1 MARNKHPEETV
12 NLILDVALALF
23 FEKGYD
29 NTSIQDI
36 IDGLG
41 GLTKGAVYHHF
52 KSKEDILSAALDRD
66 NQALFDELRRIR
78 DDGRMTGAEKLQ
90 ALFAASITGP
100 QMDMWAKAAPDVDPV
115 KNARLLGLQY
125 QAVLQET
132 VPDFVLPIVEQG
144 VRDGSI
150 QTDHPRE
157 FSEVIVLLANLW
169 VSPMFRSATAEE
181 LRARVDYYLDIVKA
195 LGGLLF
201 GLFGIEPVVFVSG
214 AAFAVSAVLIVTVV
228 RIPRDAIERSGVGV
242 VRTVANDIV
251 ESFAFLRHE
260 RTVILKVIFLVAGIN
275 VTLTAFILIGAPV
288 VITQILGLPNQ
299 YMGFAEGALALGG
312 LAGGVSVGVFAER
325 LRLSRA
331 PLFLLVAALG
341 LLPIAV
347 VLGVPMDAMLA
358 YGIVVAGLFVSMAC
372 ATMFSIQAISFV
384 QLETPGYLVGKVIAL
399 TMSLANCA
407 QPVGPLI
414 YGGLFDALRG
424 NLVPVALGTAAV
436 AFVIGLVTFRV
447 LKKGL
452 AELQA
457 AVPGAADAR

>member
-150 QTDHPRE
+150 QTDRPRE
-157 FSEVIVLLANLW
+157 FSEAIVLLANLW

-195 LGGLLF
+195 LGGLSL
-201 GLFGIEPVVFVSG
+201 EV
-214 AAFAVSAVLIVTVV
+214 
-228 RIPRDAIERSGVGV
+228 
-242 VRTVANDIV
+242 
-251 ESFAFLRHE
+251 
-260 RTVILKVIFLVAGIN
+260 
-275 VTLTAFILIGAPV
+275 
-288 VITQILGLPNQ
+288 
-299 YMGFAEGALALGG
+299 GG
-312 LAGGVSVGVFAER
+312 LATILEGYRSQFHER
-325 LRLSRA
+325 L
-331 PLFLLVAALG
+331 
-341 LLPIAV
+341 
-347 VLGVPMDAMLA
+347 DAM
-358 YGIVVAGLFVSMAC
+358 S
-372 ATMFSIQAISFV
+372 S
-384 QLETPGYLVGKVIAL
+384 
-399 TMSLANCA
+399 
-407 QPVGPLI
+407 
-414 YGGLFDALRG
+414 
-424 NLVPVALGTAAV
+424 
-436 AFVIGLVTFRV
+436 
-447 LKKGL
+447 
-452 AELQA
+452 
-457 AVPGAADAR
+457 

>member
-132 VPDFVLPIVEQG
+132 VP
-144 VRDGSI
+144 
-150 QTDHPRE
+150 E

-195 LGGLLF
+195 LGGLSL
-201 GLFGIEPVVFVSG
+201 EV
-214 AAFAVSAVLIVTVV
+214 
-228 RIPRDAIERSGVGV
+228 
-242 VRTVANDIV
+242 
-251 ESFAFLRHE
+251 
-260 RTVILKVIFLVAGIN
+260 
-275 VTLTAFILIGAPV
+275 
-288 VITQILGLPNQ
+288 
-299 YMGFAEGALALGG
+299 GG
-312 LAGGVSVGVFAER
+312 LATILEGYRSQFHER
-325 LRLSRA
+325 L
-331 PLFLLVAALG
+331 
-341 LLPIAV
+341 
-347 VLGVPMDAMLA
+347 DAM
-358 YGIVVAGLFVSMAC
+358 S
-372 ATMFSIQAISFV
+372 S
-384 QLETPGYLVGKVIAL
+384 
-399 TMSLANCA
+399 
-407 QPVGPLI
+407 
-414 YGGLFDALRG
+414 
-424 NLVPVALGTAAV
+424 
-436 AFVIGLVTFRV
+436 
-447 LKKGL
+447 
-452 AELQA
+452 
-457 AVPGAADAR
+457 

>member
-66 NQALFDELRRIR
+66 NQALF
-78 DDGRMTGAEKLQ
+78 
-90 ALFAASITGP
+90 AASITGP

-150 QTDHPRE
+150 QTDRPRE

-195 LGGLLF
+195 LGGLSL
-201 GLFGIEPVVFVSG
+201 EV
-214 AAFAVSAVLIVTVV
+214 
-228 RIPRDAIERSGVGV
+228 
-242 VRTVANDIV
+242 
-251 ESFAFLRHE
+251 
-260 RTVILKVIFLVAGIN
+260 
-275 VTLTAFILIGAPV
+275 
-288 VITQILGLPNQ
+288 
-299 YMGFAEGALALGG
+299 GG
-312 LAGGVSVGVFAER
+312 LATILEGYRSQFHER
-325 LRLSRA
+325 L
-331 PLFLLVAALG
+331 
-341 LLPIAV
+341 
-347 VLGVPMDAMLA
+347 DAM
-358 YGIVVAGLFVSMAC
+358 S
-372 ATMFSIQAISFV
+372 S
-384 QLETPGYLVGKVIAL
+384 
-399 TMSLANCA
+399 
-407 QPVGPLI
+407 
-414 YGGLFDALRG
+414 
-424 NLVPVALGTAAV
+424 
-436 AFVIGLVTFRV
+436 
-447 LKKGL
+447 
-452 AELQA
+452 
-457 AVPGAADAR
+457 

>member
-100 QMDMWAKAAPDVDPV
+100 QIDVDPV

-150 QTDHPRE
+150 RTDRPRE

-195 LGGLLF
+195 LGGLSL
-201 GLFGIEPVVFVSG
+201 EV
-214 AAFAVSAVLIVTVV
+214 
-228 RIPRDAIERSGVGV
+228 
-242 VRTVANDIV
+242 
-251 ESFAFLRHE
+251 
-260 RTVILKVIFLVAGIN
+260 
-275 VTLTAFILIGAPV
+275 
-288 VITQILGLPNQ
+288 
-299 YMGFAEGALALGG
+299 GG
-312 LAGGVSVGVFAER
+312 LATILEGYRSQFHER
-325 LRLSRA
+325 L
-331 PLFLLVAALG
+331 
-341 LLPIAV
+341 
-347 VLGVPMDAMLA
+347 DAM
-358 YGIVVAGLFVSMAC
+358 S
-372 ATMFSIQAISFV
+372 S
-384 QLETPGYLVGKVIAL
+384 
-399 TMSLANCA
+399 
-407 QPVGPLI
+407 
-414 YGGLFDALRG
+414 
-424 NLVPVALGTAAV
+424 
-436 AFVIGLVTFRV
+436 
-447 LKKGL
+447 
-452 AELQA
+452 
-457 AVPGAADAR
+457 

>member
-150 QTDHPRE
+150 QTDRPRE

-169 VSPMFRSATAEE
+169 VSPMFRH
-181 LRARVDYYLDIVKA
+181 RR
-195 LGGLLF
+195 
-201 GLFGIEPVVFVSG
+201 G
-214 AAFAVSAVLIVTVV
+214 AACARRLL
-228 RIPRDAIERSGVGV
+228 PRYR
-242 VRTVANDIV
+242 
-251 ESFAFLRHE
+251 
-260 RTVILKVIFLVAGIN
+260 
-275 VTLTAFILIGAPV
+275 
-288 VITQILGLPNQ
+288 
-299 YMGFAEGALALGG
+299 EGAGRPVPG
-312 LAGGVSVGVFAER
+312 SRRAGDHPRGVSQPI
-325 LRLSRA
+325 SRKA
-331 PLFLLVAALG
+331 
-341 LLPIAV
+341 
-347 VLGVPMDAMLA
+347 
-358 YGIVVAGLFVSMAC
+358 
-372 ATMFSIQAISFV
+372 
-384 QLETPGYLVGKVIAL
+384 
-399 TMSLANCA
+399 
-407 QPVGPLI
+407 
-414 YGGLFDALRG
+414 
-424 NLVPVALGTAAV
+424 
-436 AFVIGLVTFRV
+436 
-447 LKKGL
+447 
-452 AELQA
+452 
-457 AVPGAADAR
+457 

>member
-125 QAVLQET
+125 QAV
-132 VPDFVLPIVEQG
+132 
-144 VRDGSI
+144 RDGSI
-150 QTDHPRE
+150 QTDRPRE

-195 LGGLLF
+195 LGGLSL
-201 GLFGIEPVVFVSG
+201 EV
-214 AAFAVSAVLIVTVV
+214 
-228 RIPRDAIERSGVGV
+228 
-242 VRTVANDIV
+242 
-251 ESFAFLRHE
+251 
-260 RTVILKVIFLVAGIN
+260 
-275 VTLTAFILIGAPV
+275 
-288 VITQILGLPNQ
+288 
-299 YMGFAEGALALGG
+299 GG
-312 LAGGVSVGVFAER
+312 LATILEGYRSQFHER
-325 LRLSRA
+325 L
-331 PLFLLVAALG
+331 
-341 LLPIAV
+341 
-347 VLGVPMDAMLA
+347 DAM
-358 YGIVVAGLFVSMAC
+358 
-372 ATMFSIQAISFV
+372 
-384 QLETPGYLVGKVIAL
+384 
-399 TMSLANCA
+399 SL
-407 QPVGPLI
+407 
-414 YGGLFDALRG
+414 
-424 NLVPVALGTAAV
+424 
-436 AFVIGLVTFRV
+436 
-447 LKKGL
+447 
-452 AELQA
+452 
-457 AVPGAADAR
+457 

>member
-90 ALFAASITGP
+90 A
-100 QMDMWAKAAPDVDPV
+100 
-115 KNARLLGLQY
+115 RLLGLQY

-150 QTDHPRE
+150 QTDRPRE

-195 LGGLLF
+195 LGGLSL
-201 GLFGIEPVVFVSG
+201 EV
-214 AAFAVSAVLIVTVV
+214 
-228 RIPRDAIERSGVGV
+228 
-242 VRTVANDIV
+242 
-251 ESFAFLRHE
+251 
-260 RTVILKVIFLVAGIN
+260 
-275 VTLTAFILIGAPV
+275 
-288 VITQILGLPNQ
+288 
-299 YMGFAEGALALGG
+299 GG
-312 LAGGVSVGVFAER
+312 LATILEGYRSQFHER
-325 LRLSRA
+325 L
-331 PLFLLVAALG
+331 
-341 LLPIAV
+341 
-347 VLGVPMDAMLA
+347 DAM
-358 YGIVVAGLFVSMAC
+358 S
-372 ATMFSIQAISFV
+372 S
-384 QLETPGYLVGKVIAL
+384 
-399 TMSLANCA
+399 
-407 QPVGPLI
+407 
-414 YGGLFDALRG
+414 
-424 NLVPVALGTAAV
+424 
-436 AFVIGLVTFRV
+436 
-447 LKKGL
+447 
-452 AELQA
+452 
-457 AVPGAADAR
+457 

>member
-150 QTDHPRE
+150 QTDRPRVPFRHRRGAACARRLLPRYREGAGRPVPGSRRAGDHPR
-157 FSEVIVLLANLW
+157 
-169 VSPMFRSATAEE
+169 
-181 LRARVDYYLDIVKA
+181 
-195 LGGLLF
+195 
-201 GLFGIEPVVFVSG
+201 
-214 AAFAVSAVLIVTVV
+214 
-228 RIPRDAIERSGVGV
+228 
-242 VRTVANDIV
+242 
-251 ESFAFLRHE
+251 
-260 RTVILKVIFLVAGIN
+260 
-275 VTLTAFILIGAPV
+275 
-288 VITQILGLPNQ
+288 
-299 YMGFAEGALALGG
+299 
-312 LAGGVSVGVFAER
+312 GVSQPI
-325 LRLSRA
+325 SRKA
-331 PLFLLVAALG
+331 
-341 LLPIAV
+341 
-347 VLGVPMDAMLA
+347 
-358 YGIVVAGLFVSMAC
+358 
-372 ATMFSIQAISFV
+372 
-384 QLETPGYLVGKVIAL
+384 
-399 TMSLANCA
+399 
-407 QPVGPLI
+407 
-414 YGGLFDALRG
+414 
-424 NLVPVALGTAAV
+424 
-436 AFVIGLVTFRV
+436 
-447 LKKGL
+447 
-452 AELQA
+452 
-457 AVPGAADAR
+457 